1 LISFLQFTKGEEIYE
16 AEIRSSLHC
25 GQILRLANNQAIR
38 SNIMAFWSSQT
49 LEERIKQLIDP
60 PPEWDG
66 AIDCNAITLTVGQ
79 EIYITPELEEAHTR
93 SKQLLRNN
101 QGFLIPPG
109 QFAFLMTAEVVR
121 VPPDAMA
128 FISMKA
134 TFKMKGLVN
143 VSGFHADP
151 GWDGPLIFAVF
162 NAGPSPVHL
171 HRGLPLFLIWY
182 ADLDQESAKRKS
194 RPGPTQIPPATIN
207 NMTGGVNSIHLL
219 DKRLVDESQTR
230 RDEDVKLSNR
240 IHDVEKT
247 QGRNNVM
254 LSIFLTIAISL
265 SVSFVGYVV
274 FRSAAAPVS
283 STQHNSGT
291 PPP

>member
-1 LISFLQFTKGEEIYE
+1 
-16 AEIRSSLHC
+16 
-25 GQILRLANNQAIR
+25 
-38 SNIMAFWSSQT
+38 MAFWSGET

-60 PPEWDG
+60 PELD
-66 AIDCNAITLTVGQ
+66 AIDCNAITLRVGQ
-79 EIYITPELEEAHTR
+79 EIYITPELEDAHVR

-109 QFAFLMTAEVVR
+109 QFAFLMTEEVVR
-121 VPPDAMA
+121 VPSHAMA

-151 GWDGPLIFAVF
+151 GWEGPLIFAVF

-182 ADLDQESAKRKS
+182 ADLDRESQKRKTS
-194 RPGPTQIPPATIN
+194 PGQRQIPPATIN
-207 NMTGGVNSIHLL
+207 NLTGGVNSIHLL
-219 DKRLVDESQTR
+219 DKRLSDEVATR
-230 RDEDVKLSNR
+230 RDEDDKLNNR
-240 IHDVEKT
+240 IHDVEKA

-254 LSIFLTIAISL
+254 LGIFLTIAIGL

-274 FRSAAAPVS
+274 FRSLSTSVPASAAATISPTKHSPPAPGES
-283 STQHNSGT
+283 SAQ
-291 PPP
+291 